1 MSGREAVSFQF
12 YSVNGL
18 VHSRDTEAL
27 ERNRFSQGK
36 WHSNRGLKGVG
47 LDQEG

>member
-27 ERNRFSQGK
+27 ERNSQVLPGEMAFEQ
-36 WHSNRGLKGVG
+36 RL
-47 LDQEG
+47 EGGGA